1 MKMPVDV
8 VANVIIATV
17 VALVVVLMEGPK
29 WAIYSVWA
37 LTYTIHTAAD
47 RIVNQVGSKRHG

>member
-1 MKMPVDV
+1 MKVSADA

-17 VALVVVLMEGPK
+17 VAFVVVLMGGPK
-29 WAIYSVWA
+29 WAVYSVWA

-47 RIVNQVGSKRHG
+47 RIVNQLGSKSRG